1 MFSRMHVEVV
11 MRYYKVWFININ
23 NLDFLDNCFIF
34 LTRSY
39 SLVMANTTSVPRR
52 SIRYSGCILPIFVY
66 SIVIKFHQ
74 YFDCI
79 RYKKNEVFSIIP

>member
-52 SIRYSGCILPIFVY
+52 SSRYAGFILPIFVY
-66 SIVIKFHQ
+66 SIVIMFHQ
-74 YFDCI
+74 YFDSI
-79 RYKKNEVFSIIP
+79 MYKNNEVFP

>member
-1 MFSRMHVEVV
+1 MFSRINVEIV
-11 MRYYKVWFININ
+11 MPYYKVCFININ
-23 NLDFLDNCFIF
+23 NLDFLNNCFIF

-66 SIVIKFHQ
+66 SYVIMFHQ
-74 YFDCI
+74 YFDSI
-79 RYKKNEVFSIIP
+79 RYEVFSITP

>member
-34 LTRSY
+34 LTGSY

-52 SIRYSGCILPIFVY
+52 GIRYSGCILPIFVY
-66 SIVIKFHQ
+66 SIVIMFHQ

-79 RYKKNEVFSIIP
+79 RYKNNEVFSIIP